1 MAAAMLLERVVNLD
15 RVIPH
20 KTSGR
25 AAKVCARPK
34 IASTSCTVAP
44 KRVSDPI
51 RRHILAHERDRGDA
65 VGHTFGLPFAVRR
78 MHAHLANP
86 RFENEPIVIEILGH
100 ATCNQ
105 VTNYQPKGY

>member
-65 VGHTFGLPFAVRR
+65 DGHTFGLPIRCASDASAEGVLKPLIPWRR
-78 MHAHLANP
+78 FCPGIQSHTKVVAC
-86 RFENEPIVIEILGH
+86 RF
-100 ATCNQ
+100 
-105 VTNYQPKGY
+105 

>member
-1 MAAAMLLERVVNLD
+1 MSAIVVMRVV
-15 RVIPH
+15 
-20 KTSGR
+20 
-25 AAKVCARPK
+25 
-34 IASTSCTVAP
+34 
-44 KRVSDPI
+44 I
-51 RRHILAHERDRGDA
+51 RLA
-65 VGHTFGLPFAVRR
+65 FPFAVRR

>member
-1 MAAAMLLERVVNLD
+1 MAGEDKTTIQQSMAAAMLLEKVVNLD

-65 VGHTFGLPFAVRR
+65 GGHTFGLPIRCASDARSS
-78 MHAHLANP
+78 
-86 RFENEPIVIEILGH
+86 
-100 ATCNQ
+100 C
-105 VTNYQPKGY
+105 

>member
-1 MAAAMLLERVVNLD
+1 MSAIVVTRL
-15 RVIPH
+15 VI
-20 KTSGR
+20 R
-25 AAKVCARPK
+25 
-34 IASTSCTVAP
+34 
-44 KRVSDPI
+44 
-51 RRHILAHERDRGDA
+51 LA
-65 VGHTFGLPFAVRR
+65 FPFAVRR